1 MLDSEKS
8 LLKILTTRLS
18 ALKKISVNAS
28 FKTRL
33 MVANGCFLSVVSY
46 MISVWGGTEAYLIKA
61 VQVMQN
67 KAARCITKKC
77 WYTPTRTLLTQC
89 NWLSIKQLTFYHTVL
104 QVWKVRSAGVPSYI
118 NSKFQAAVTRSAEE
132 GTLRVP
138 IVERDLSSKSF
149 LVRSAGMWNR
159 VPPDIRNSQN
169 LETFKRKLKGWTRE
183 NVEIE

>member
-46 MISVWGGTEAYLIKA
+46 MISVWGGTEAYLIRA

-77 WYTPTRTLLTQC
+77 WYTSTRTLLTQC
-89 NWLSIKQLTFYHTVL
+89 NWLSIKQLIFYHTVL
-104 QVWKVRSAGVPSYI
+104 QVWKVRLAGVPSYI
-118 NSKFQAAVTRSAEE
+118 NSKLQAAVTRSAEE

-159 VPPDIRNSQN
+159 VPPDIRNGQN